1 MLIIYSLIAILS
13 FSLIGT
19 VLLDNYKTKRIYNQE
34 IRLFQTANIVA
45 DTYKANMEDIIFA
58 RTMVKSYAKQADARI
73 LVTNAQKK
81 VLIDSYNAYIGKA
94 IDNEEIKTSLNGEP
108 ASEIYEINEKEI
120 LQLSVPITINDGLET
135 KITGVVLIS
144 ASMDVISQD
153 MEDLKNDILKVSFI
167 SLIIAII
174 LILIA
179 ANSITKPLRNLTYGV
194 DKISSGALGYQIK
207 KETGGEFGQLIKTF
221 NEMSLKLSSIEKNRK
236 NFINNIS
243 HELRTPLTSI
253 KALTESL
260 SIGNTDIETYKEY
273 IIDIHG
279 EAERMEKM
287 VDYLM
292 GSIKLEDITLEIK
305 EEDLG
310 KLLEDSIKLITPY
323 AGKNG
328 VNLTLNTVDN
338 ALVKCDYNKI
348 KEIVFNLIDN
358 SIKYKDPKKSVN
370 KIFVN
375 LVEEKDNYSII
386 IEDNGLGIEE
396 KYLPHI
402 FQRGFRIIDHSKK
415 NNTNNGHGIGL
426 AIVKNI
432 IDKHNWT
439 ISVQSSLYVGS
450 VFTIIIP
457 K

>member
-19 VLLDNYKTKRIYNQE
+19 VLLDNYKTKRINNQE
-34 IRLFQTANIVA
+34 VRLFQTANIVA

-81 VLIDSYNAYIGKA
+81 VLIDSYNAYLGKT
-94 IDNEEIKTSLNGEP
+94 INNKEIKASLNGKP
-108 ASEIYEINEKEI
+108 ASEIYEVGEKEV

-144 ASMDVISQD
+144 ASMNVISQD
-153 MEDLKNDILKVSFI
+153 MDELKDDILKISFI

-179 ANSITKPLRNLTYGV
+179 ANSITKPLRDLTYGV

-207 KETGGEFGQLIKTF
+207 NETSGEFGQLINTF
-221 NEMSLKLSSIEKNRK
+221 NEMSLKLSNIEKNRK
-236 NFINNIS
+236 KFINNIS

-260 SIGNTDIETYKEY
+260 SIGNTDIDTYKEY

-292 GSIKLEDITLEIK
+292 GSIKLEDITLDIK

-310 KLLEDSIKLITPY
+310 KLLKDSIKLITPY
-323 AGKNG
+323 AEKNG
-328 VNLTLNTVDN
+328 VNLTLNIVN
-338 ALVKCDYNKI
+338 KALVKCDYNKI
-348 KEIVFNLIDN
+348 KEVILNLIDN
-358 SIKYKDPKKSVN
+358 AIKYKDDNKNVN

-375 LVEEKDNYSII
+375 LINDEDKYLIT
-386 IEDNGLGIEE
+386 IEDNGLGIKEE
-396 KYLPHI
+396 DLYYI
-402 FQRGFRIIDHSKK
+402 FDRGFRIK
-415 NNTNNGHGIGL
+415 NNTNYGHGIGL

-432 IDKHNWT
+432 IDKHKWN
-439 ISVQSSLYVGS
+439 ISVESSPNIGS
-450 VFTIIIP
+450 IFTIIIP
-457 K
+457 N

>member
-19 VLLDNYKTKRIYNQE
+19 VLLDNYKTKRINNQE

-45 DTYKANMEDIIFA
+45 DTYKANIEDIIFA
-58 RTMVKSYAKQADARI
+58 RTMVRSYAKQADARI
-73 LVTNAQKK
+73 LVINSQKK

-108 ASEIYEINEKEI
+108 ASEIYEVDEKEV

-144 ASMDVISQD
+144 ASMDVIGQD

-279 EAERMEKM
+279 EAERMKKM

-292 GSIKLEDITLEIK
+292 GSIKLEEITLEIK

-323 AGKNG
+323 AEKNG
-328 VNLTLNTVDN
+328 VTLTLNTIDN
-338 ALVKCDYNKI
+338 VLVKCDYNKI
-348 KEIVFNLIDN
+348 KEVIFNLVDN
-358 SIKYKDPKKSVN
+358 ATKYKDPKKSVN

-375 LVEEKDNYSII
+375 LMKEKDNYSII
-386 IEDNGLGIEE
+386 IEDNGLGIDD
-396 KYLPHI
+396 KDLPHI
-402 FQRGFRIIDHSKK
+402 FERGFRIINHSKK
-415 NNTNNGHGIGL
+415 NNRNNGHGIGL

-432 IDKHNWT
+432 INKHNWT
-439 ISVQSSLYVGS
+439 ISVQSSPDVGS
-450 VFTIIIP
+450 VFTITIP
-457 K
+457 D